1 MTLCALARWCI
12 AIATLPLAPTFT
24 SAIAQEIGNKVAV
37 FAAELND
44 PTLPYGRKSPPAD
57 LKRLALITSDLRQ
70 ALIDKAGL
78 ESVDLSSQEPAIRQ
92 QEPLF
97 KCNGCQGEIAT
108 AAGAGLAVTTIA
120 EKGSTHL
127 YNLSVTIS
135 DAASGKVVRRG
146 QVVISANTDDDW
158 RHAMRWIVKN
168 RLLAEPLPNRS

>member
-1 MTLCALARWCI
+1 MTRCASARLGI
-12 AIATLPLAPTFT
+12 AIATLTFAAGFT
-24 SAIAQEIGNKVAV
+24 SAIAHEASNKVAV
-37 FAAELND
+37 FAAEMND
-44 PTLPYGRKSPPAD
+44 PTLAYGRKSPPAD

-78 ESVDLSSQEPAIRQ
+78 ESVDLAPQEAAIRQ

-97 KCNGCQGEIAT
+97 KCNGCHDDIAK

-120 EKGSTHL
+120 EKGSSQL

-135 DAASGKVVRRG
+135 ESASGKVVRRG